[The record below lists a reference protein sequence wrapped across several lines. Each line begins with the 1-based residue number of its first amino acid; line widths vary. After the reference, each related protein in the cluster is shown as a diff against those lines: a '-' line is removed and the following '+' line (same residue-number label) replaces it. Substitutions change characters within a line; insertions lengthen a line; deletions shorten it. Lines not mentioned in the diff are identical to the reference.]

1 MMGAWTNC
9 ASASPSCSRASATFR
24 CDFDLPERE
33 RELTRLRE
41 RSAAPDLWDDPEGAQ
56 ALMRRAAR
64 LERQVEAWRGLERG
78 AAELGELAGLAAD
91 TGGEERDALAADIA
105 AELGAL
111 EARFAELEVALILGG
126 PYDDHGALLAIH
138 AGAGGTEAQDW
149 VEMLLRMY
157 LRWGE
162 RRGYDAQVVSISP
175 GEEAGVKS
183 VSLRLGGEDAYGLLR
198 SERGV
203 HRLVRISPFDA
214 SKSRHT
220 SFALVEVMPEARESD
235 AIEVEIRP
243 EDIRVD
249 TYRASGHGGQNVQK
263 NDTAVRITHLP
274 TGLVV
279 TCQNE
284 RSQLRNRE
292 SAMQVLR
299 SRLLEREL
307 EQREAEMAEL
317 KGVHV
322 AAGWGNQI
330 RSYVLHPYRMV
341 KDLRTGHETSDT
353 GAVLDG
359 EFDDFAYAWL
369 RSRVGAGGE
378 AAP

>member
-1 MMGAWTNC
+1 MDELRQRLAGLLD
-9 ASASPSCSRASATFR
+9 RVR
-24 CDFDLPERE
+24 DVQLRLDLPERE

-41 RSAAPDLWDDPEGAQ
+41 RSADPGLWNDPEGAQ
-56 ALMRRAAR
+56 ELMRRVAR
-64 LERQVEAWRGLERG
+64 LERQIEAWRGLERG
-78 AAELGELAGLAAD
+78 AADLGELAALADA
-91 TGGEERDALAADIA
+91 TEGEERDALAADIA
-105 AELGAL
+105 RELGTL
-111 EARFAELEVALILGG
+111 EARFGELEVALILGG

-149 VEMLLRMY
+149 AEMLLRMY

-162 RRGYDAQVVSISP
+162 RRGYDARVVSISP
-175 GEEAGVKS
+175 GEEAGLKS

-243 EDIRVD
+243 EDLRVD

-274 TGLVV
+274 TGMVV

-359 EFDDFAYAWL
+359 EFDDFVYAWL
-369 RSRVGAGGE
+369 RSRVGAGSE
-378 AAP
+378 ATP

>member
-1 MMGAWTNC
+1 MDELRQRLAGLLD
-9 ASASPSCSRASATFR
+9 RVR
-24 CDFDLPERE
+24 DVQLRLDLPERE
-33 RELTRLRE
+33 RELARLRE
-41 RSAAPDLWDDPEGAQ
+41 RSADPGLWNDPEGAQ
-56 ALMRRAAR
+56 ELMRRVAR
-64 LERQVEAWRGLERG
+64 LERQIEAWRGLERG
-78 AAELGELAGLAAD
+78 AADLGELAALADA
-91 TGGEERDALAADIA
+91 TEGEERDALAADIA
-105 AELGAL
+105 RELGTL
-111 EARFAELEVALILGG
+111 EARFGELEVALILGG

-149 VEMLLRMY
+149 AEMLLRMY

-162 RRGYDAQVVSISP
+162 RRGYDARVVSISP
-175 GEEAGVKS
+175 GEEAGLKS

-243 EDIRVD
+243 EDLRVD

-274 TGLVV
+274 TGMVV

-359 EFDDFAYAWL
+359 EFDDFVYAWL
-369 RSRVGAGGE
+369 RSRVGAGSE

>member
-1 MMGAWTNC
+1 MDELRQRLAGLLD
-9 ASASPSCSRASATFR
+9 RVR
-24 CDFDLPERE
+24 DVQLRLDLPERE

-41 RSAAPDLWDDPEGAQ
+41 RSADPGLWNDPEGAQ
-56 ALMRRAAR
+56 ELMRRVAR
-64 LERQVEAWRGLERG
+64 LERQIEAWRGLERG
-78 AAELGELAGLAAD
+78 AADLGELAALADA
-91 TGGEERDALAADIA
+91 TEGEERDALAADIA
-105 AELGAL
+105 RELGTL
-111 EARFAELEVALILGG
+111 EARFGELEVALILGG

-149 VEMLLRMY
+149 AEMLLRMY

-162 RRGYDAQVVSISP
+162 RRGYDARVVSISP
-175 GEEAGVKS
+175 GEEAGLKS

-243 EDIRVD
+243 EDLRVD

-274 TGLVV
+274 TGMVV

-359 EFDDFAYAWL
+359 EFDDFVYAWL
-369 RSRVGAGGE
+369 RSRVGAGSE

>member
-1 MMGAWTNC
+1 MDELRQRLAGLLD
-9 ASASPSCSRASATFR
+9 RVR
-24 CDFDLPERE
+24 DVQLRLDLPERE

-41 RSAAPDLWDDPEGAQ
+41 RSADPDLWNDPEGAQ
-56 ALMRRAAR
+56 ELMRRVAR
-64 LERQVEAWRGLERG
+64 LERQIEAWRGLERG
-78 AAELGELAGLAAD
+78 AADLGELAALADA
-91 TGGEERDALAADIA
+91 TEGEERDALAADIA
-105 AELGAL
+105 RELGTL
-111 EARFAELEVALILGG
+111 EARFGELEVALILGG

-149 VEMLLRMY
+149 AEMLLRMY

-162 RRGYDAQVVSISP
+162 RRGYDARVVSISP
-175 GEEAGVKS
+175 GEEAGLKS

-243 EDIRVD
+243 EDLRVD

-274 TGLVV
+274 TGMVV

-359 EFDDFAYAWL
+359 EFDDFVYAWL
-369 RSRVGAGGE
+369 RSRVGAGSE